1 MNATCPNTT
10 NVSFHDYQPEL
21 ESFRHAV
28 LHGLAHEH
36 KQIPPKFFYDER
48 GSQLFEAILEQPE
61 YYVPHVEKQLYRD
74 HASAIATL
82 IGKEAVLIEPGS
94 GSCEKVQLLLDA
106 LRPAAYVPMDISGD
120 FLRQSSAALGE
131 TFPWLHIHAACL
143 DFTREL
149 KLPQHVPQ
157 GRRVVFIPGSSL
169 GNFDLPEAQH
179 FLFHIAQLVG
189 KGGGLLI
196 GVDRKKDKAVL
207 ETAYNDAA
215 GVTADFNLN
224 LLVRINNELGGN
236 FDLAQFAHYACYNEA
251 MGRIEMHLTSL
262 TAQRVQIAGKTFSF
276 REGERIHT
284 ENSYKYH
291 PAEFIALASAAGF
304 TCEQHWTDPANLFG
318 LYYCTVRA

>member
-1 MNATCPNTT
+1 M
-10 NVSFHDYQPEL
+10 
-21 ESFRHAV
+21 
-28 LHGLAHEH
+28 
-36 KQIPPKFFYDER
+36 
-48 GSQLFEAILEQPE
+48 
-61 YYVPHVEKQLYRD
+61 
-74 HASAIATL
+74 
-82 IGKEAVLIEPGS
+82 
-94 GSCEKVQLLLDA
+94 
-106 LRPAAYVPMDISGD
+106 
-120 FLRQSSAALGE
+120 
-131 TFPWLHIHAACL
+131 
-143 DFTREL
+143 
-149 KLPQHVPQ
+149 
-157 GRRVVFIPGSSL
+157 
-169 GNFDLPEAQH
+169 
-179 FLFHIAQLVG
+179 
-189 KGGGLLI
+189 LI

-262 TAQRVQIAGKTFSF
+262 TAQRVQVAGKTFSF

>member
-1 MNATCPNTT
+1 MNASCPKITK
-10 NVSFHDYQPEL
+10 VRFHDYHPEL
-21 ESFRHAV
+21 DNFRQTV

-61 YYVPHVEKQLYRD
+61 YYIPHVEKQLYRD
-74 HASAIATL
+74 HAAEIATL
-82 IGKEAVLIEPGS
+82 IGEESVLIEPGS
-94 GSCEKVQLLLDA
+94 GSCEKVQLLLEA

-120 FLRQSSAALGE
+120 FLRQATAALGE
-131 TFPWLHIHAACL
+131 AFPWLHVHAACL
-143 DFTREL
+143 DFTREF
-149 KLPQHVPQ
+149 KLPQDVPQ

-169 GNFDLPEAQH
+169 GNFDLPDAQH
-179 FLFHIAQLVG
+179 FLFNLAQLVG

-196 GVDRKKDKAVL
+196 GVDRKKAKAVL

-215 GVTADFNLN
+215 GITAAFNLN
-224 LLVRINNELGGN
+224 LLTRINHELSGT
-236 FDLAQFAHYACYNEA
+236 FDLSQFAHYACYNEA

-262 TAQRVQIAGKTFSF
+262 IAQRVQVSGKTFPF
-276 REGERIHT
+276 AAGERIHT

-291 PAEFIALASAAGF
+291 PTEFITLASAAGF
-304 TCEQHWTDPANLFG
+304 SCEQYWTDADNLFG